1 MVLQEQF
8 GLERPLEMLTNRAPD
23 IMFVGLALLLPF
35 ATISF
40 GLGEWKSGSETGGL
54 MAALIATLFLFF
66 ALIAAI
72 WPEAVQG
79 AEWSSLLKPTFPRC
93 PLERA
98 RMIAEARLVRASGRL
113 PQTSRARSWNG

>member
-1 MVLQEQF
+1 MLVNVERLFKNVCVGLARANRRTSSSLPTAFLWIAVVLQEQF
-8 GLERPLEMLTNRAPD
+8 GLGRPLEMLTNRAPA

-54 MAALIATLFLFF
+54 MAALIATLFLSF
-66 ALIAAI
+66 ALIATI

-79 AEWSSLLKPTFPRC
+79 AEWSSVT
-93 PLERA
+93 
-98 RMIAEARLVRASGRL
+98 
-113 PQTSRARSWNG
+113 